1 MALIVKGSLQQ
12 HTQLHPLTINVPVDT
27 KTDILLLN
35 VPLTLTGKAWQA
47 GAVLKS
53 VAVDAGY
60 SCCTVDL
67 NMLTLQWLKKIPYS
81 LEINDFFWYNKIE
94 DHLQFQLDQ
103 YISAVVTIIKQYRP
117 TILGLSVFTEYSRAA
132 TLLIA
137 KAVKQHLPDVR
148 IIVGGSGVTNGNQYT
163 PNSLCFGEKMKQD
176 GLVDHYILGDGERA
190 FREFLKDNLKFPG
203 IDNEQWQQLDNEEI
217 SNLPYPD
224 YSDYDWNLYKLR
236 AIGITGSRGCVRK
249 CTFCDY
255 IATWKNY
262 TWRTGDNIFE
272 EMLYQKQKYGISH
285 FQFSDSLI
293 NGNMK
298 EYRRLT
304 TLLAEYNN
312 ANPNDK
318 IWWDSF
324 FILRPKTQFDDDMWQ
339 LTAQSGCKMAI
350 AGIETFNDATRFA
363 MGKKFTNKDIDEAIA
378 SSIKF
383 QVPLA
388 LLLFIGYV
396 TDTQEIIDE
405 AIEWLD
411 NHQHV
416 KQHFSLFFQKS
427 MILIPGSWIEQNQ
440 KIMNIELLDPTDRHK
455 WINTKTGSTA
465 EIREQWFKQVL
476 DHANKLGYT
485 VQNEADVHKWL
496 EEILL
501 EDNVIP

>member
-1 MALIVKGSLQQ
+1 MAPIVKGNLQTHLASQSLVVNI
-12 HTQLHPLTINVPVDT
+12 PDNT
-27 KTDILLLN
+27 KTDILLLS
-35 VPLTLTGKAWQA
+35 VPLTVTDTAWAA

-53 VAVDAGY
+53 IAVDAGY

-67 NMLTLQWLKKIPYS
+67 NMLTLNWLKAVPCAMELK
-81 LEINDFFWYNKIE
+81 DFFWYDKI
-94 DHLQFQLDQ
+94 DQQYQSHLDE
-103 YISAVVTIIKQYRP
+103 YINAVLTIIKQYQP
-117 TILGLSVFTEYSRAA
+117 TILGLSVFTDMSRAS
-132 TLLIA
+132 TLAIT
-137 KAVKQHLPDVR
+137 KAVRQHLPDIQ
-148 IIVGGSGVTNGNQYT
+148 IIVGGSGVTTGYLYT
-163 PNSLCFGEKMKQD
+163 PNSVCFGEQMKQD
-176 GLVDHYILGDGERA
+176 NLVDHYILGDAEHS
-190 FREFLKDNLKFPG
+190 FREFLKTNLQFPG
-203 IDNEQWQQLDNEEI
+203 IDNEQWQQLNNNEI

-224 YSDYDWNLYKLR
+224 YSDYNWNLYKQR

-262 TWRTGDNIFE
+262 TWRLGDNIFE
-272 EMLYQKQKYGISH
+272 EILYQKQKYGISY
-285 FQFSDSLI
+285 FQFSDALI

-304 TLLAEYNN
+304 TLLAEYNQ

-324 FILRPKTQFDDDMWQ
+324 FILRPRAQFNDDMWQ

-363 MGKKFTNKDIDEAIA
+363 MGKKFTNKDIDDAIA

-383 QVPLA
+383 KVPLA
-388 LLLFIGYV
+388 LLLFVGYV

-416 KQHFSLFFQKS
+416 KQHFVLLFQKS
-427 MILIPGSWIEQNQ
+427 MILIPGSWVEQNQ
-440 KIMNIELLDPTDRHK
+440 KIMNIELLDPTNRHK
-455 WINTKTGSTA
+455 WINTKTGSTF
-465 EIREQWFKQVL
+465 EIREQWFKQIL
-476 DHANKLGYT
+476 DHANRLEYQ
-485 VQNEADVHKWL
+485 VVNDADIHKWL
-496 EEILL
+496 ENNLL
-501 EDNVIP
+501 G